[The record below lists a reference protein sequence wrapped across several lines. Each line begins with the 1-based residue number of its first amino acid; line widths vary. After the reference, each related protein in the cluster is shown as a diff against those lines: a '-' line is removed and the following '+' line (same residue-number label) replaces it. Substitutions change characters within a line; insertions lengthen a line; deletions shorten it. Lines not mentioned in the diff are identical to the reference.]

1 MSNVFDEPP
10 KTVCRRLCQAP
21 SSLTTFDRDFKIL
34 RAILANG
41 LVIDGYGLIRSGAVW
56 MDFIETVMYN
66 RIKIFEVDT
75 KELLLLLLMAWNP
88 CVKQSLRNT
97 SPRATTLF
105 ITAKKQWPIDTL
117 DLRRKAFWRCASI
130 VITHGCTK
138 VAVFQVISDGHRRS
152 SSSGVY
158 TIWIVAGV
166 TVLGCLL
173 PYKMLI
179 WTLSCVGSD

>member
-10 KTVCRRLCQAP
+10 ETVCRRPYQAP

-41 LVIDGYGLIRSGAVW
+41 MILDGYGPSNSGAVL
-56 MDFIETVMYN
+56 MDCIETVMYN
-66 RIKIFEVDT
+66 RITIFEVYT

-97 SPRATTLF
+97 SRRATTLF

-117 DLRRKAFWRCASI
+117 ELRRKAFWRCASI
-130 VITHGCTK
+130 VITHGCAK
-138 VAVFQVISDGHRRS
+138 VAVFQVISDGHGRS
-152 SSSGVY
+152 STSGVY

-179 WTLSCVGSD
+179 WTLSCLGSD